1 MWFFVYKYLINSSIK
16 NIPVMAYR
24 PISLLYSHKDVLSK
38 LKINPDSKIKDE
50 TKKIRASIT
59 NDAILS
65 KTFFFNLSSDLNPLF
80 KSKIGIHAKI
90 INVIITILFIGM

>member
-1 MWFFVYKYLINSSIK
+1 
-16 NIPVMAYR
+16 MAYR
-24 PISLLYSHKDVLSK
+24 PISLLYSHKDALSK

-50 TKKIRASIT
+50 TKKIKTSIT

-65 KTFFFNLSSDLNPLF
+65 KTFFFKLSSGLNPLF